1 MLGIDTNVLVRL
13 IVSDDAAQTR
23 QARRLVAETLAR
35 DEGVLVSLLVL
46 METEWVLRSRYEL
59 KKGVVLDAMRQ
70 LLASRELSFEDE
82 PAVEEA
88 LYHWKDTVCGF
99 VDCLVTAH
107 NRRLRCRATATFDVK
122 ALRIPGFIAA

>member
-13 IVSDDAAQTR
+13 IVSEDAAQTR

-35 DEGVLVSLLVL
+35 DVGILVSLLVL
-46 METEWVLRSRYEL
+46 METEWVLRSRYGL

-82 PAVEEA
+82 SAVEEA
-88 LYHWKDTVCGF
+88 LYYWKDTPCGF
-99 VDCLVTAH
+99 VDCLVAAH
-107 NRRLRCRATATFDVK
+107 NRRLRCRATATFDIK
-122 ALRIPGFIAA
+122 AHRIPGFIAV

>member
-46 METEWVLRSRYEL
+46 METEWVLRSRYGL

-82 PAVEEA
+82 SAVEEA
-88 LYHWKDTVCGF
+88 LYHWKDTPCGF
-99 VDCLVTAH
+99 VDCLVAAH

-122 ALRIPGFIAA
+122 AHRIPGFIAV

>member
-46 METEWVLRSRYEL
+46 METEWVLRSRYGL

-82 PAVEEA
+82 SAVEEA
-88 LYHWKDTVCGF
+88 LYYWKDTPCGF
-99 VDCLVTAH
+99 VDCLVAAH

-122 ALRIPGFIAA
+122 AHRIPGFIAV

>member
-46 METEWVLRSRYEL
+46 METEWVLRSRYGL

-82 PAVEEA
+82 SAVEEA
-88 LYHWKDTVCGF
+88 LYHWKDTPCGF
-99 VDCLVTAH
+99 VDCLVAAH
-107 NRRLRCRATATFDVK
+107 NRRLRCRATATFDIK
-122 ALRIPGFIAA
+122 AHRIPGFIAV